1 MERKAAVAKPVEK
14 KKIRKSLGSKT
25 PLTKQAQKNQPAKRR
40 SGKQR
45 AVVSRPDAHLNDS
58 ETVHLVTG
66 VPSLRLKEK
75 AAIYRLWYQ
84 QQAPRVLSRLAS
96 VSGYVFILF
105 GLGLTLGLLSEA
117 SPTAR
122 NLLAN
127 TACALDACDA
137 IVTPSPDSVSSQ
149 TNNVISQ
156 PPRVTFSAVPTTVTG
171 EERLILTIQD
181 ASSWQAYLVSFETA
195 ETMELLNPQDQGNN
209 TWVYQI
215 NANNIIPGTYQ
226 VVVKAKARDARS
238 EVIFNGPRF
247 SLYQATAVTTATDNT
262 SPTTTAATSE
272 REPVTNAAVPAV
284 ERVDT
289 TSSSASNSAP
299 TPTAPF
305 INLTLAAGE
314 QTADRYRL
322 FIETDTPN
330 YRTVELYIQAA
341 NALEP
346 QYLGV
351 ATKVERGWMYWLSLE
366 NVPVGTY
373 FVYAVAK
380 GQDTPLTSSR
390 LRLERKR
397 PLVSAP
403 PTNQPTTVVPV
414 TSTDTIKRVV
424 SVGFDLPADAT
435 AAAKSTTTD
444 LIIDREEQIFIRDL
458 LQAEKDTVTDVL
470 ERYAVARVSQDE
482 TTIRLATEAVENFAD
497 ELTVVAITNT
507 NVSLA
512 AGDIKRSVLSELT
525 SMRDR
530 IDSFVTLSSN
540 RELEQSTLDSDGDGI
555 ADVDEV
561 HLYRTDPFNPDTDG
575 DGINDGVEIMRG
587 FDPLNAEPEAIIKY
601 RSPKEVTFA
610 TSQLLGV
617 TSITPLVEYGDNFE
631 PLTTQAVIRGFGLP
645 NSFVTLYIFSTP
657 TVVTVKTADDG
668 SFEYIFTREL
678 EDGAHEVYVAMTD
691 NRGEIVAQ
699 SAPFAFIKTA
709 QAFTYADAMAE
720 TVPLVTENPV
730 KTINFIYYV
739 VAAMGIVAM
748 GLILLLLGYSLRRD
762 PPLPDQV
769 ELVGY
774 DRLA

>member
-1 MERKAAVAKPVEK
+1 MERKAAVVKPVEK
-14 KKIRKSLGSKT
+14 KKVRKSLVSKT
-25 PLTKQAQKNQPAKRR
+25 PLTKQVQKKQPIKPRSSKR
-40 SGKQR
+40 KE
-45 AVVSRPDAHLNDS
+45 VLSRLDTDHDNI

-66 VPSLRLKEK
+66 APSLRLKEK
-75 AAIYRLWYQ
+75 VAIYRFWYQ
-84 QQAPRVLSRLAS
+84 QRAPRVIGRLAA

-105 GLGLTLGLLSEA
+105 GLGLTLGLLSET
-117 SPTAR
+117 SPTAK

-137 IVTPSPDSVSSQ
+137 IVTPSSDSVSSQ

-156 PPRVTFSAVPTTVTG
+156 PPRVTFSAVPTIVTG

-181 ASSWQAYLVSFETA
+181 ASSWQTFLVSFETA
-195 ETMELLNPQDQGNN
+195 ETVELLNPQDQGGN

-215 NANNIIPGTYQ
+215 NASNITPGTYQ
-226 VVVKAKARDARS
+226 VVVKAKARDGRS

-247 SLYQATAVTTATDNT
+247 SLHQSTPTTDVPSNT
-262 SPTTTAATSE
+262 SPASSAAASD
-272 REPVTNAAVPAV
+272 REPVPSTAPAV
-284 ERVDT
+284 EQVNST
-289 TSSSASNSAP
+289 VPVSNTVPA
-299 TPTAPF
+299 TVTPF

-322 FIETDTPN
+322 FIETDTTN

-346 QYLGV
+346 QYLGI

-380 GQDTPLTSSR
+380 VQDTSITSSR

-397 PLVSAP
+397 PIVPAAA
-403 PTNQPTTVVPV
+403 NPTTTVAPI
-414 TSTDTIKRVV
+414 TNTDTIKQVV
-424 SVGFDLPADAT
+424 SVGFDLPVDTTPAPIA
-435 AAAKSTTTD
+435 TTTNPV
-444 LIIDREEQIFIRDL
+444 IGREEQVFIRDL
-458 LQAEKDTVTDVL
+458 LQAEKETVTNIL
-470 ERYAVARVSQDE
+470 ERYAVAKVSQDE
-482 TTIRLATEAVENFAD
+482 TTIRLATEAVEKFAD
-497 ELTVVAITNT
+497 ELTIVAITNT
-507 NVSLA
+507 DVSLA
-512 AGDIKRSVLSELT
+512 AGDIKRSVLTEL
-525 SMRDR
+525 SAMRDR
-530 IDSFVTLSSN
+530 IDSFVALTSN
-540 RELEQSTLDSDGDGI
+540 REIELSTLDSDGDGI
-555 ADVDEV
+555 ADVDEI

-610 TSQLLGV
+610 TSHLLGV
-617 TSITPLVEYGDNFE
+617 TSITPLVVYDDNFE
-631 PLTTQAVIRGFGLP
+631 PLTTQAVIKGFGLP

-699 SAPFAFIKTA
+699 SAPFAFVKTA

-720 TVPLVTENPV
+720 AVPMVADNPV

-739 VAAMGIVAM
+739 VAAMGVVAM

-762 PPLPDQV
+762 PPLPDQT